1 MRRLLEGQ
9 VAIAVAAVALALV
22 FFAPRAVAAG
32 PAAEQFR
39 GHMDR
44 MLALLADPELRAE
57 ARSHDR
63 RAAIRQLGQEFFD
76 LAETTK
82 RCLGAHWQGRTPAE
96 REEVVRLFG
105 DLLERSYL
113 SKLDGYAGE
122 RMIVLGDVIDGDQ
135 AVVRTTVVTKQG
147 TEIPVDYRM
156 LRRGDRWVAYDVVI
170 EGISLVANYRTQF
183 NAIIR
188 RSSFHEL
195 VRKLRDKQD
204 ERGVRRTS
212 SPS

>member
-1 MRRLLEGQ
+1 MIAAGRQ
-9 VAIAVAAVALALV
+9 VTIAVAAVALALV
-22 FFAPRAVAAG
+22 FVAPRAVAAG
-32 PAAEQFR
+32 PAGEQFR
-39 GHMDR
+39 IHMDR

-63 RAAIRQLGQEFFD
+63 RAAIRRLGQEFFD

-105 DLLERSYL
+105 DLLDRSYL

-122 RMIVLGDVIDGDQ
+122 RVTVLGDVIDGDQ
-135 AVVRTTVVTKQG
+135 AVVRTKAVTKQG

-170 EGISLVANYRTQF
+170 EGISLVANYRAQF
-183 NAIIR
+183 NTIIR
-188 RSSFHEL
+188 RSSFQEL

-204 ERGVRRTS
+204 ERVTLRTA